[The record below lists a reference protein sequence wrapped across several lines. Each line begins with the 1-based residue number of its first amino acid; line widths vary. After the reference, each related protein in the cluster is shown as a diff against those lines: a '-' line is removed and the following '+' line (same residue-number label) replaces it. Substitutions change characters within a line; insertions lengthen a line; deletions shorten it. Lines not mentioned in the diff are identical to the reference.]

1 MAIINMKKMH
11 LLGIKR
17 EKAKILK
24 ALQKTGVVEVI
35 NIVEEA
41 DETAEDF
48 CETGIEVQKDYVNEE
63 LNKELQELEN
73 KLSELKFGIDFLKPY
88 VKSTNPLIHDKQV

>member
-35 NIVEEA
+35 NIVEAA

-73 KLSELKFGIDFLKPY
+73 KLSEL
-88 VKSTNPLIHDKQV
+88 